1 MGRRLEDR
9 LDHRVRRAHHVDTR
23 PSSAATVRGAAMS
36 DDGTMAQS
44 IQITVDAAAPRRLAE
59 FWCEVLGYVEQPPP
73 PGFDTWEDA
82 LTAFGVDQSDP
93 DRAFAIVDPD
103 GVGPRVFF
111 LKVPENK
118 TAKNRMHLDVH
129 VDPGELHARAA
140 ELVGLGATHVAEFD
154 EPEGHWITMLD
165 PEGNEFCLH

>member
-1 MGRRLEDR
+1 MA
-9 LDHRVRRAHHVDTR
+9 RA
-23 PSSAATVRGAAMS
+23 
-36 DDGTMAQS
+36 
-44 IQITVDAAAPRRLAE
+44 IQITIDAAGPRTLAE

-73 PGFDTWEDA
+73 AGFDSWEVA
-82 LTAFGVDQSDP
+82 LDAFGIDRSDP

-111 LKVPENK
+111 LKVPEGK

-129 VDPGELHARAA
+129 VEPSELHARAA
-140 ELVGLGATHVAEFD
+140 ELVAIGATIVAEFD
-154 EPEGHWITMLD
+154 EPEGRWITMRD

>member
-1 MGRRLEDR
+1 
-9 LDHRVRRAHHVDTR
+9 
-23 PSSAATVRGAAMS
+23 
-36 DDGTMAQS
+36 MANK
-44 IQITVDAAAPRRLAE
+44 IQVTVDAAGPRALGV

-73 PGFDTWEDA
+73 PGFDNWEDA
-82 LTAFGVDQSDP
+82 LDAFGIDRSDP

-111 LKVPENK
+111 LKVPEGK

-129 VDPGELHARAA
+129 VEPSEMAERAA
-140 ELVGLGATHVAEFD
+140 DLVALGATLVGGFD
-154 EPEGHWITMLD
+154 EPEGRWISMLD